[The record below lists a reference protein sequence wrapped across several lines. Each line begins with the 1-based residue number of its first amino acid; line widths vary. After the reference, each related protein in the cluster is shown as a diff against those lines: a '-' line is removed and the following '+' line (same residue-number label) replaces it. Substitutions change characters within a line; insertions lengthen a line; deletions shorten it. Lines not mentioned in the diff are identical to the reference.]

1 MVLGYKGAINPSTWE
16 RGKKEVKV
24 YIVVWV
30 DAFDDWAIE
39 GAFSTREK
47 AEAYISERTT
57 SSNNFFIDEREV
69 N

>member
-1 MVLGYKGAINPSTWE
+1 M
-16 RGKKEVKV
+16 KV